1 MDIIMWVVAGG
12 VIGWVA
18 LAYLGVNEERGLN
31 VSGIIGAV
39 GGIIGGKLLAP
50 MFGAGAAVPG
60 EFSLMV
66 LIIVLA
72 SAAVCVAIANQIH
85 NRFGV

>member
-18 LAYLGVNEERGLN
+18 LAYLGLNEERGLN
-31 VSGIIGAV
+31 VSVIIGAV

>member
-1 MDIIMWVVAGG
+1 MDIIMWLVAGG

-18 LAYLGVNEERGLN
+18 LAYLGFNEGRGLN
-31 VSGIIGAV
+31 ASVIIGAM
-39 GGIIGGKLLAP
+39 GGVLGGKLLAP

-60 EFSLMV
+60 EFSLGV
-66 LIIVLA
+66 LIVVLA
-72 SAAVCVAIANQIH
+72 SAAACVAIANQIH